1 MASWIMQTIALAEG
15 NIPPLLRDWREDT
28 MTFLRHDAPK
38 IVFVLVMAYLLT
50 RMARAVARKSTD
62 LHVRKLPSGVRVQ
75 QVRTV
80 ASVVTSIAVVVI
92 FFVAALQ
99 VLSILGFNLGPMLAS
114 AGIAGLAIGFG
125 AQTLVHDF
133 INGFFIL
140 LENQYDIG
148 DTVRIAGVKGA
159 VEGMNLRHTVLR
171 DDDGTVHFVP
181 NSAIQIVSN
190 TTRDWSQLALRVTVA
205 YSEPSEKVVKLL
217 REVGEEVRRDPA
229 FAEDIVGAIDV
240 PGIERVGNGEAEYL
254 MLVKTRPNKHFG
266 VSRELRRRIKESFEK
281 NGVQAAGPVAEFG
294 LQIGRPRPK
303 SWIGLRDLQSEI
315 RNLKSAIASLL
326 LAAWTVVAAAPR
338 DHNSFDRSLAHPA
351 RFAFSPVHSVLQLE
365 EALFAVRVHIVGNT
379 RTAQPDGFS
388 QDSFQSV
395 V

>member
-1 MASWIMQTIALAEG
+1 MPHFLLQKMVPPGEANLPAL
-15 NIPPLLRDWREDT
+15 LHDWREDT
-28 MTFLRHDAPK
+28 MNFLRHDMPK
-38 IVFVLVMAYLLT
+38 IVFVVLAAFVLT
-50 RMARAVARKSTD
+50 RIIRAVARKTAD
-62 LHVRKLPSGVRVQ
+62 LQVRKLPPVRVQ

-80 ASVVTSIAVVVI
+80 ASVATSISVFVI

-133 INGFFIL
+133 INGFLIL

-240 PGIERVGNGEAEYL
+240 PGIERGGNGEAEYL

-281 NGVQAAGPVAEFG
+281 NGIQAAGP
-294 LQIGRPRPK
+294 GRIYVVDQGTGK
-303 SWIGLRDLQSEI
+303 
-315 RNLKSAIASLL
+315 AS
-326 LAAWTVVAAAPR
+326 
-338 DHNSFDRSLAHPA
+338 
-351 RFAFSPVHSVLQLE
+351 
-365 EALFAVRVHIVGNT
+365 
-379 RTAQPDGFS
+379 
-388 QDSFQSV
+388 
-395 V
+395 

>member
-1 MASWIMQTIALAEG
+1 MASWSLQAKVLTQG
-15 NIPPLLRDWREDT
+15 NVPALLRDWREDT

-38 IVFVLVMAYLLT
+38 ILLVVLVAYLLT
-50 RMARAVARKSTD
+50 RMARAVARKTAD

-80 ASVVTSIAVVVI
+80 ASVVTSIAVFVI
-92 FFVAALQ
+92 FFVAALE
-99 VLSILGFNLGPMLAS
+99 VLSLLGLNLGPMLAS

-148 DTVRIAGVKGA
+148 DTIRIAGVKGT
-159 VEGMNLRHTVLR
+159 VEDMNLRHTVLR

-205 YSEPSEKVVKLL
+205 YSEPSEKVVGLL
-217 REVGEEVRRDPA
+217 REMGNQMRQDPA

-281 NGVQAAGPVAEFG
+281 NNVQAAGPGRIYVADQG
-294 LQIGRPRPK
+294 TGK
-303 SWIGLRDLQSEI
+303 
-315 RNLKSAIASLL
+315 AS
-326 LAAWTVVAAAPR
+326 
-338 DHNSFDRSLAHPA
+338 
-351 RFAFSPVHSVLQLE
+351 
-365 EALFAVRVHIVGNT
+365 
-379 RTAQPDGFS
+379 
-388 QDSFQSV
+388 
-395 V
+395 